1 MVFVSFSLSPCRV
14 SILLNLAS
22 FQSDTAIAVSAAV
35 LIAHCRLCS
44 LPFVCDWP
52 SPILQSY
59 SSDSECMASRLR
71 CAVLR
76 RCIHCSVLDC
86 ALCSLSV
93 GVPSGSD
100 LHGVGSG
107 SAIPSTDVWYGVVLY
122 LGIASPMRYLLLS
135 TYVCSVLAEC
145 GCPFGK

>member
-1 MVFVSFSLSPCRV
+1 VFPADGVDLVRPCRGFGFSSRSGRYLDPLAHFAWTILRYVPPRTPLSPCFVVFVS
-14 SILLNLAS
+14 S
-22 FQSDTAIAVSAAV
+22 FVIG
-35 LIAHCRLCS
+35 L
-44 LPFVCDWP
+44 
-52 SPILQSY
+52 LQS
-59 SSDSECMASRLR
+59 SNPTAPTP
-71 CAVLR
+71 R
-76 RCIHCSVLDC
+76 RCIHCSVPYH

-107 SAIPSTDVWYGVVLY
+107 LAIPSTDVGYGVVLY
-122 LGIASPMRYLLLS
+122 LGIASSMRYLLLS